1 MPSQD
6 WAEPLKSVIVPL
18 TPDRE
23 LHLEWMPDVLR
34 HLGIEHQMVEWW
46 NPLTSN
52 WYCFETSFGVRVEE
66 GEKHIL
72 FRRPAVAIKDFWE
85 KEEREADT
93 GTMEVVTY
101 GHLLN
106 HNVSHIPDLILAEV
120 VLTDTPP
127 ETAAG
132 DSASSLTDRFQRTQA
147 HNFYRHF
154 KSRRHTRVVQEI
166 LFPVTEAENSRQLVE
181 VIRDAIQGM
190 WSLPAWLL
198 ADGADTM
205 NRSSVVR
212 GS

>member
-1 MPSQD
+1 MPRPHCALD
-6 WAEPLKSVIVPL
+6 KTYPAYKINLFDIDIIVRGPFFAKSEIADNGTRGFIGYCL
-18 TPDRE
+18 Q
-23 LHLEWMPDVLR
+23 
-34 HLGIEHQMVEWW
+34 LGRLV
-46 NPLTSN
+46 
-52 WYCFETSFGVRVEE
+52 F
-66 GEKHIL
+66 
-72 FRRPAVAIKDFWE
+72 IKDFWE

-181 VIRDAIQGM
+181 VVRDAIQGM